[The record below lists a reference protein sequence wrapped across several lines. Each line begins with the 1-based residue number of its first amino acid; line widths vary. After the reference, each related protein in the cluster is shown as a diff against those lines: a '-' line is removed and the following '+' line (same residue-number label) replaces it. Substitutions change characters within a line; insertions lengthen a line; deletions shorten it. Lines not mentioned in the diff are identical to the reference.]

1 MDEKILSFVV
11 ALIAIGIS
19 TIVSCQACA
28 NALAVGGT
36 SSSMYS
42 QKRNT
47 IVSIYI
53 SATISAT
60 IFLYAFICNIKL
72 IYDLKKD
79 MNLKGSFYKLGA
91 SIVYASTAYS
101 VGEGIGK
108 IVKEGM
114 PLVEKSKSFFYVFFM
129 MLTLLEISLLFSMAI
144 TFMANIK

>member
-1 MDEKILSFVV
+1 MDEKILAFTVV
-11 ALIAIGIS
+11 LTAIALS
-19 TIVSCQACA
+19 TIVSVQACA
-28 NALAVGGT
+28 NALTVGGT

-53 SATISAT
+53 SATIAAT

-79 MNLKGSFYKLGA
+79 LNLKEAFNKLGA
-91 SIVYASTAYS
+91 CIIYCSTAYS

-108 IVKEGM
+108 IVKSGM
-114 PLVEKSKSFFYVFFM
+114 PLVEKSKQFFYVFFM
-129 MLTLLEISLLFSMAI
+129 LLTLLEISLLFSMAI
-144 TFMANIK
+144 CFKSSAK

>member
-1 MDEKILSFVV
+1 MEENVLAFII
-11 ALIAIGIS
+11 ALTAIGIS
-19 TIVSCQACA
+19 ITVSCQACA
-28 NALAVGGT
+28 NALSVGGT
-36 SSSMYS
+36 SSSMFS

-60 IFLYAFICNIKL
+60 IFLYAFISNIKSV
-72 IYDLKKD
+72 YDLSKD
-79 MNLKGSFYKLGA
+79 MSLKAAFYKLGA
-91 SIVYASTAYS
+91 SIIYSSTAYS

-114 PLVEKSKSFFYVFFM
+114 PLVEKNKSFFYIFFM

-144 TFMANIK
+144 TFMTNIK